1 MPAFTIRPMTD
12 HTGAEVVGIDFTQPV
27 DADTRATLNQAF
39 ADHHVLVM
47 REQNFTPPEFKRAAE
62 VFGTLQQHDKK
73 ETYVP
78 GHHDVYFVSND
89 QIVNGKRI
97 IPGETFHTDHS
108 NHPAPPKATTLFAVS
123 LPSTGGD
130 THYVNMHKAYDD
142 LSDDMKDR
150 IARMRAVHVYLSKY
164 SPRSLGTLSEESRRN
179 LPPPGVHPLVQTHP
193 DNGRK
198 ALYLNP
204 VRMEAIEGMGDNEAL
219 SLIDELMKH
228 STQRKYEYRHQWKRG
243 DWVIWDNRSVMH
255 QANPDYDMNERRFLY
270 RLMLQGTTP
279 VF

>member
-1 MPAFTIRPMTD
+1 MPAFTITPLTN
-12 HTGAEVVGIDFTQPV
+12 HTGAEVVGLDFTQSI
-27 DADTRATLNQAF
+27 DADTKATLNKAF

-47 REQNFTPPEFKRAAE
+47 RDQNFTPPEFKRAAE
-62 VFGTLQQHDKK
+62 VFGTLQPHDKK
-73 ETYVP
+73 ETFVP

-123 LPSTGGD
+123 LPSSGGD
-130 THYVNMHKAYDD
+130 TQYVNMHKAYDD
-142 LSDDMKDR
+142 LSDEMKDR

-164 SPRSLGTLSEESRRN
+164 SPRSLGNLSEESRRN
-179 LPPPGVHPLVQTHP
+179 LPPPGIHPLVQTHP
-193 DNGRK
+193 ENGRK
-198 ALYLNP
+198 ALFLNP

-228 STQRKYEYRHQWKRG
+228 ATQKKYEYRHQWRQG

-255 QANPDYDMNERRFLY
+255 QANPDYDMNERRFLF
-270 RLMLQGTTP
+270 RLMLQGTAP